1 MFRLSF
7 DIGGTNL
14 KVALVENYK
23 IKDRR
28 SFLCSKIE
36 NKDILEELIVKTI
49 NNWKEKYEFETFD
62 FLGLGVPGEV
72 SDNKIIKTPNLK
84 LDIKNLPYNLSKT
97 LNQSVK
103 VENDAVCASI
113 ADFLSLENK
122 PKSFLAVTLGTGIGG
137 SLIYN
142 GKIYR
147 GAGFAPL
154 EIGHTVIEKDG
165 IECSCGRAGCFE
177 KYASTSS
184 LMKYYQEKSKVFK
197 TAEEIMDLYQKN
209 DETAKE
215 TIERFVDYLSLG
227 LVNLINIFAPD
238 LILLS
243 GTFCKSM
250 EPIMNM
256 ISCNVNKYKYSKDDK
271 LPKIKLS
278 SLGENAGLLG
288 AAYLDFEEI

>member
-14 KVALVENYK
+14 KVALVENYR
-23 IKDRR
+23 IKDRQA
-28 SFLCSKIE
+28 FLCSKIE
-36 NKDILEELIVKTI
+36 NDDILEKLIVNTI
-49 NNWKEKYEFETFD
+49 NNCKEKYGFESFD
-62 FLGLGVPGEV
+62 FIGMGVPGEV

-84 LDIKNLPYNLSKT
+84 LDIKNLPFNLEKI
-97 LNQSVK
+97 LNQKVK

-113 ADFLSLENK
+113 SDFLSLEKK
-122 PKSFLAVTLGTGIGG
+122 PKALLSVTLGTGIGG

-142 GKIYR
+142 GKIYK

-165 IECSCGRAGCFE
+165 IQCSCGRLGCFE

-184 LMKYYQEKSKVFK
+184 LMEYYQEKSKVFK
-197 TAEEIMDLYQKN
+197 TAEEIMELYKKN
-209 DETAKE
+209 DELAKE
-215 TIERFVDYLSLG
+215 TIDRFVDYLSMG
-227 LVNLINIFAPD
+227 LVNLTNIFAPD
-238 LILLS
+238 LIILS

-250 EPIMNM
+250 NPIMNN
-256 ISCNVNKYKYSKDDK
+256 IYCTVNKYKYSKDDK
-271 LPKIKLS
+271 LPEIKLS
-278 SLGENAGLLG
+278 PLGENAGLIG

>member
-28 SFLCSKIE
+28 FFLCSKIE
-36 NKDILEELIVKTI
+36 NEDILEELIIKTI
-49 NNWKEKYEFETFD
+49 NNWKEKYGFESFD
-62 FLGLGVPGEV
+62 FIGMGIPGAV

-84 LDIKNLPYNLSKT
+84 LDIKNLPLNLEKL
-97 LNQSVK
+97 LNQSVY

-165 IECSCGRAGCFE
+165 IECSCGRHGCFE

-184 LMKYYQEKSKVFK
+184 LMEYYQEKSKVFK
-197 TAEEIMDLYQKN
+197 TAEEIMNLYKDN
-209 DETAKE
+209 DEIAKE
-215 TIERFVDYLSLG
+215 TIDRFVDYLSLG

-238 LILLS
+238 LIILG

-250 EPIMNM
+250 SPLMNI
-256 ISCNVNKYKYSKDDK
+256 ISCKVNKYKYSKDEN

-278 SLGENAGLLG
+278 SLGENAGLIG
-288 AAYLDFEEI
+288 AAYLDFEKI